1 MHRMHKKNSNGIL
14 IENRFIDLTKVVLSD
29 VQKAYYEF
37 SMSFIYIK
45 HHLSELVKIGFM
57 DTRDA
62 ENDFAWPSDTFKH
75 RFIDFTKV
83 LFSQVQKSDYVL
95 PGPFVY

>member
-1 MHRMHKKNSNGIL
+1 
-14 IENRFIDLTKVVLSD
+14 
-29 VQKAYYEF
+29 
-37 SMSFIYIK
+37 
-45 HHLSELVKIGFM
+45 LVKIGFM

-83 LFSQVQKSDYVL
+83 LFSHVQTSDYEL
-95 PGPFVY
+95 SGPFVYLKITSATFHKSLFWMPRILN